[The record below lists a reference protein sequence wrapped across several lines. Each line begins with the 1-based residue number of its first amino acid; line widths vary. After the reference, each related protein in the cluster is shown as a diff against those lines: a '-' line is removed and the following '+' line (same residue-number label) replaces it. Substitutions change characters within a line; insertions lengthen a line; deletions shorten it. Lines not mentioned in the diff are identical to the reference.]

1 MSVNEERR
9 KAMELADMPL
19 LAEHYQKLSDAEN
32 RSSGSPTAV
41 NNSGG
46 GGKGGRPDI
55 NPNTNEG
62 SEALAMAQ
70 AKFNN
75 DGSYG
80 YYNNQGQYVGFMEDA
95 FNGGGMN
102 TTDTFFAGGPLSN
115 ALNVAKVRP
124 MGMARERDAEGNFM
138 VDRADIGYRDATDM
152 TDGGGPQFSG
162 GPKMGGG
169 TVSAMANLI
178 DFIGGVDQG
187 ERKRYKRVGLMK

>member
-1 MSVNEERR
+1 MASYIKDGQVVKMTEEEENDFNERF
-9 KAMELADMPL
+9 
-19 LAEHYQKLSDAEN
+19 N
-32 RSSGSPTAV
+32 RGRNIGASAAQPVSR
-41 NNSGG
+41 SGG

-75 DGSYG
+75 DGNYG

-124 MGMARERDAEGNFM
+124 MGMAREQNEQGQFV
-138 VDRADIGYRDATDM
+138 VDRANIGYRDATDLS
-152 TDGGGPQFSG
+152 DGGGPQFSG

-178 DFIGGVDQG
+178 DFLGGVDQG
-187 ERKRYKRVGLMK
+187 KRKRYKRVGLMK

>member
-1 MSVNEERR
+1 MASYIKDGQVVKMTEEEENDFNE
-9 KAMELADMPL
+9 KF
-19 LAEHYQKLSDAEN
+19 N
-32 RSSGSPTAV
+32 RGRNIGASAAQPVSR
-41 NNSGG
+41 SGG

-75 DGSYG
+75 DGNYG
-80 YYNNQGQYVGFMEDA
+80 YYNNEGRYISFMEDA

-178 DFIGGVDQG
+178 DFLGGVDQG
-187 ERKRYKRVGLMK
+187 KRKRYKRVGLMK

>member
-1 MSVNEERR
+1 MASYIKDGQVVKMTEEEENDFNERF
-9 KAMELADMPL
+9 
-19 LAEHYQKLSDAEN
+19 N
-32 RSSGSPTAV
+32 RGRNIGASAAQPVSR
-41 NNSGG
+41 SGG

-70 AKFNN
+70 AQFNN
-75 DGSYG
+75 DGNYG

-124 MGMARERDAEGNFM
+124 SGMARERDAEGNFM

-178 DFIGGVDQG
+178 DFLGCVDQG
-187 ERKRYKRVGLMK
+187 KRKRYKRVGLMK

>member
-1 MSVNEERR
+1 MASYIKDGQVVKMTEEEENDFNERF
-9 KAMELADMPL
+9 
-19 LAEHYQKLSDAEN
+19 N
-32 RSSGSPTAV
+32 RGRNIGASAAQPVSR
-41 NNSGG
+41 SGG

-75 DGSYG
+75 DGNYG

-124 MGMARERDAEGNFM
+124 SGMARERDAEGNFI
-138 VDRADIGYRDATDM
+138 VDRANIGYRDATDM

-178 DFIGGVDQG
+178 DFLGGVDQG
-187 ERKRYKRVGLMK
+187 KRKRYKRVGLMK

>member
-1 MSVNEERR
+1 MASYIKDGQVVEMTEEEEADFNERF
-9 KAMELADMPL
+9 
-19 LAEHYQKLSDAEN
+19 N
-32 RSSGSPTAV
+32 RGRNVGAQAV
-41 NNSGG
+41 PVARSGG

-62 SEALAMAQ
+62 AEALAMAQ
-70 AKFNN
+70 QKFNN

-80 YYNNQGQYVGFMEDA
+80 YYNNEGRYVGFLEDA

-115 ALNVAKVRP
+115 VLNVAKVRP
-124 MGMARERDAEGNFM
+124 MGMARETNDQGQFI
-138 VDRADIGYRDATDM
+138 VDRANIGYRDVTDM
-152 TDGGGPQFSG
+152 SDGGGPQFSG

-169 TVSAMANLI
+169 TISAMANLI
-178 DFIGGVDQG
+178 DFLGGTDQG

>member
-1 MSVNEERR
+1 MASYIKDGQVVKMTEEEENDFNERF
-9 KAMELADMPL
+9 
-19 LAEHYQKLSDAEN
+19 N
-32 RSSGSPTAV
+32 RGRNIGASAAQPVSR
-41 NNSGG
+41 SGG

-75 DGSYG
+75 DGNYG
-80 YYNNQGQYVGFMEDA
+80 YYNNEGRYISFMEDA

-178 DFIGGVDQG
+178 DFLGGVDQG
-187 ERKRYKRVGLMK
+187 KRKRYKRVGLMK

>member
-1 MSVNEERR
+1 
-9 KAMELADMPL
+9 
-19 LAEHYQKLSDAEN
+19 
-32 RSSGSPTAV
+32 
-41 NNSGG
+41 
-46 GGKGGRPDI
+46 
-55 NPNTNEG
+55 
-62 SEALAMAQ
+62 MAQ
-70 AKFNN
+70 AQFNN
-75 DGSYG
+75 DGNYG
-80 YYNNQGQYVGFMEDA
+80 YYNNEGRYVSFMEDA

-124 MGMARERDAEGNFM
+124 SGMARERDAEGNFM

-178 DFIGGVDQG
+178 DFLGGVDQG
-187 ERKRYKRVGLMK
+187 KRKRYKRVGLMK